1 MQREI
6 WLGFDPSGGPN
17 ASPSNFD
24 FNFIIRHTPTIGKN
38 VLTTL
43 QALVRADKIFNT
55 EAKLNLKLNLLA
67 VSAATD
73 RVKLCWRAERERT
86 SLRSRPSNYRE
97 DNEHVRGC
105 LSESRQGSDLVWARG
120 SFLTAFVGV
129 LLDWFVEGWL
139 TCGCDC
145 FDVVELRESTC

>member
-24 FNFIIRHTPTIGKN
+24 FNFIIKHTPTIGKN

-73 RVKLCWRAERERT
+73 RVKLC
-86 SLRSRPSNYRE
+86 
-97 DNEHVRGC
+97 
-105 LSESRQGSDLVWARG
+105 
-120 SFLTAFVGV
+120 
-129 LLDWFVEGWL
+129 
-139 TCGCDC
+139 
-145 FDVVELRESTC
+145 